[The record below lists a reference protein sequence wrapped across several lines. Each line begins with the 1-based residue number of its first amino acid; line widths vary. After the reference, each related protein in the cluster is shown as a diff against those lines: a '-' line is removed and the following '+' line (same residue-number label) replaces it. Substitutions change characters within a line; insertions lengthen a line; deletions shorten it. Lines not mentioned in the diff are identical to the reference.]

1 VDLSV
6 ERGRDPRRIDLADR
20 GGDIFYMLGDHRGDL
35 WLCQAPTDTPLKDVT
50 RVQPDGT
57 TQFYDADD
65 GVENRILVLREGP
78 RNALYA
84 AGIGPTTYLFRYQ
97 PDRDRF
103 INLSR
108 PLPFKYSQ
116 NFEVHDLA
124 IDERGLVWMATTCSP
139 HTSEYEAPRA
149 VLQAPARQEVDVI
162 VYDRTVIRYL
172 INRET
177 LDGSVQLLP
186 VTFNKQYRS
195 FLMPR
200 GSDLRRR
207 LDPLLVQRINQTD
220 WQEVLRT
227 YDLEAAN

>member
-1 VDLSV
+1 VDQSA
-6 ERGRDPRRIDLADR
+6 ERGRGPRRIDLADR
-20 GGDIFYMLGDHRGDL
+20 GGGIFYMLGDHRGDL

-84 AGIGPTTYLFRYQ
+84 ADIGPTTYLFRYQ

-124 IDERGLVWMATTCSP
+124 IDKQGLVWMATTCSP
-139 HTSEYEAPRA
+139 HTS
-149 VLQAPARQEVDVI
+149 
-162 VYDRTVIRYL
+162 T
-172 INRET
+172 
-177 LDGSVQLLP
+177 
-186 VTFNKQYRS
+186 
-195 FLMPR
+195 
-200 GSDLRRR
+200 RRR
-207 LDPLLVQRINQTD
+207 GRSSRPWPGRRWT
-220 WQEVLRT
+220 
-227 YDLEAAN
+227 